1 MAQKIPRRR
10 NIMSEL
16 VVVAY
21 PDQYRAAEVM
31 ATLKRL
37 QTEYLIDLDDAV
49 YVTKDAQGKIKLDQS
64 VDLTTRGALGGAFWG
79 SLIGLLFL
87 MPIFGAAVGAAAGA
101 ISGHYSDYGIDDNFI
116 KQLSAQMQPNS
127 SAIFVLVRKST
138 PDKVLPEVSK
148 YGGTVIKTSLPND
161 MEEKLQAALTAGYQ
175 PATAPE
181 SVPAPSATPTPNPTP
196 APSS

>member
-1 MAQKIPRRR
+1 
-10 NIMSEL
+10 MSEL
-16 VVVAY
+16 IVIAY
-21 PDQYRAAEVM
+21 PDQYRAAEVI

-49 YVTKDAQGKIKLDQS
+49 YVTKDAQNKIKLNQS
-64 VDLTTRGALGGAFWG
+64 VDLTTTGALGGAFWG

-116 KQLSAQMQPNS
+116 KQLATQMQPNS
-127 SAIFVLVRKST
+127 SAIFVLVRRST

-175 PATAPE
+175 PTTAPA
-181 SVPAPSATPTPNPTP
+181 SVPTPTPTPSTPPNPTP